1 MVELRVQALFGL
13 DRHPTV
19 GQPPRPLLLSLTS
32 PGGRPIQTTADLP
45 GFWRGSWRDVVKDMK
60 GRYPRHRWPDTP
72 WTEAPSLK
80 TKNAFEAQKRT

>member
-1 MVELRVQALFGL
+1 
-13 DRHPTV
+13 
-19 GQPPRPLLLSLTS
+19 
-32 PGGRPIQTTADLP
+32 LP

-80 TKNAFEAQKRT
+80 TRNAFEAQKRS